1 MLIIGITGGIGSGKT
16 AITDEFSRLGIC
28 VVDADIA
35 ARTVVEAGQPAL
47 QEISQRFGKSILLES
62 GELNR
67 AALRKIVFTD
77 PQQRSWL
84 EQLTHPLIRQEI
96 TTGLKQATSPY
107 VILASPLLIE
117 SKQYQLVNRT
127 LVVDTPE
134 ELQISRTVK
143 RDDNNP
149 EQVKS
154 IINAQLPRKARQEH
168 ADDIIFNDQDLDY
181 LHQQVKTLHNRYLEL
196 SLQYES

>member
-1 MLIIGITGGIGSGKT
+1 MLIIGVTGGIGSGKT
-16 AITDEFSRLGIC
+16 AVTDEFARLGIC
-28 VVDADIA
+28 IIDADIA

-62 GELNR
+62 GELDR
-67 AALRKIVFTD
+67 AALRKVVFTD
-77 PQQRSWL
+77 PLQRSWL

-96 TTGLKQATSPY
+96 TTGLKRATSPY
-107 VILASPLLIE
+107 AILASPLLIE
-117 SKQYQLVNRT
+117 SKQFQLVNRV

-134 ELQISRTVK
+134 EFQISRTVK

-154 IINAQLPRKARQEH
+154 IISAQLPRKIRQEH
-168 ADDIIFNDQDLDY
+168 ADDIILNDQGLDY

-196 SLQYES
+196 SLQNES